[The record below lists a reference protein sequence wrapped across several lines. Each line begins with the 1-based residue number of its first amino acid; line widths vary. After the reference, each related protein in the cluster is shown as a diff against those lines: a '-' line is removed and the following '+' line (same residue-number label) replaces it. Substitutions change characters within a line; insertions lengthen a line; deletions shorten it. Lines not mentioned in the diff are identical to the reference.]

1 MASFQI
7 TSFLIFSVFASVV
20 YFFHKGRRL
29 SSIKKHVKQQAFM
42 DEKKSQSPR
51 LKKINAERI
60 QAYKDM
66 YYKVQNLEKFP
77 EILPA
82 AKQMLLTQLEEGLMI
97 ARYKRGEHSI
107 LDIPDFDP
115 DALFQFMK
123 NKQGEVGREF
133 EAYIQRREAGSGP
146 ELFKTY
152 EEARQFL
159 KNSTPLNYID
169 GAWLARIHQIT
180 TPFALRDVTKH
191 AWQIFSE
198 ELGDG
203 DLEKNH
209 IVLWRDLLHSVGLNL
224 PAGDSLEFID
234 PSQGMNDDTV
244 WRYGLAQILIS
255 LFPNDFLP
263 EILGMN
269 MHYEAPAV
277 MGCKANKEM
286 PEFGISPYYYA
297 LHISIDNADSGHT
310 AMAVGNIVNFMKLV
324 RETGMMD
331 YQSAW
336 KRIQAGYCLGESLDC
351 TETVADL
358 EDRLVDFLYRKSQ
371 VASKIHCTS
380 RARIGKRS
388 LSTWFAT
395 YGPPGGEASDEFR
408 QDDSWKDEFL
418 EALADSKPWVYRG
431 DSSKSLL
438 MRELSWKGRMFGAF
452 TQDEAA
458 LTKVWIDSLNK
469 KDADPKNTYWARV
482 GGFQSVEKA
491 FIPPRHDVAVT
502 HPVFPPTKEW
512 FPSKSSTFTPR
523 EPLQISQL
531 QLDAFVPL
539 WFVHPCLMENI
550 ISAPYQT
557 ITPFVS
563 KCLQLL
569 RAEKGYQLEGSG
581 IACMD
586 EQLRPGFRPDL
597 VALGLDI
604 VQRNKLPQPSC
615 LGDILAAPG
624 GELNDVQEFAL
635 NLLGWAQRP
644 IQNGVFLIGLARA
657 FLDLE
662 VWVANQG
669 SLLGRREKE
678 ALQEMTERKF
688 AGFESILDEFK
699 ADEVRTC
706 EFVGGYEYGR
716 AEIERLLG

>member
-1 MASFQI
+1 MVSQI
-7 TSFLIFSVFASVV
+7 TPFFFLSVIITVI
-20 YFFHKGRRL
+20 YLFHKGPRL
-29 SSIKKHVKQQAFM
+29 SHVQKNIKQQS
-42 DEKKSQSPR
+42 DTDKKTSKSIR
-51 LKKINAERI
+51 LQKKNAERLR
-60 QAYKDM
+60 AYKDM

-77 EILPA
+77 DILPA
-82 AKQMLLTQLEEGLMI
+82 AKQMLQTQLEEGLLL

-107 LDIPDFDP
+107 LDIPSFDA
-115 DALFQFMK
+115 DALLQFMK
-123 NKQGEVGREF
+123 NKQNEVGRAF

-146 ELFKTY
+146 ELFQTF

-169 GAWLARIHQIT
+169 GAWLARIHQVT
-180 TPFALRDVTKH
+180 TPFALRDVTKY

-209 IVLWRDLLHSVGLNL
+209 IVLWHDLLRSVGIDL
-224 PAGDSLEFID
+224 PAGDTLEFID
-234 PSQGMNDDTV
+234 PSQGMNDDSV
-244 WRYGLAQILIS
+244 WRYALAQILIS

-310 AMAVGNIVNFMKLV
+310 AMAVGNIVNFMQVV
-324 RETGMMD
+324 RETGIMD
-331 YQSAW
+331 YESAW
-336 KRIQAGYCLGESLDC
+336 KRIQAGYCLGESLDL

-358 EDRLVDFLYRKSQ
+358 EDRLVDFLYRKSK

-380 RARIGKRS
+380 RARIGKQS
-388 LSTWFAT
+388 LSTWFAA
-395 YGPPGGEASDEFR
+395 YGPPGGDAGDEFP
-408 QDDSWKDEFL
+408 QDDCWKDDFL
-418 EALADSKPWVYRG
+418 EALADSKPWVHRG

-452 TQDEAA
+452 TQDEAL
-458 LTKVWIDSLNK
+458 LTQVWIDSLNK
-469 KDADPKNTYWARV
+469 KDADPKETYWARV

-491 FIPPRHDVAVT
+491 FIPPRRDVAVT

-512 FPSKSSTFTPR
+512 SPSKSSTFIPR
-523 EPLQISQL
+523 GPLQISQL
-531 QLDAFVPL
+531 RLDALLPL

-557 ITPFVS
+557 ITPLVS

-597 VALGLDI
+597 IALGLDI
-604 VQRNKLPQPSC
+604 VRRNKLPEPSC
-615 LGDILAAPG
+615 LGDVLVAPV
-624 GELNDVQEFAL
+624 GELNDVQDFAFT
-635 NLLGWAQRP
+635 LLGWSQRP

-662 VWVANQG
+662 VWVAKHE
-669 SLLGRREKE
+669 SLLGRRERE
-678 ALQEMTERKF
+678 ALLEMTERKF
-688 AGFESILDEFK
+688 AGFEKCFDEFRN
-699 ADEVRTC
+699 DETRAR

-716 AEIERLLG
+716 TEIEKLLG